1 MKNFKE
7 INQTITEL
15 ELKLNNI
22 INEIKNVK
30 DEIQVHQES
39 DTITISK
46 ADLLEI
52 INDIRSE
59 LYNNI
64 LNNIS
69 NIYYDESDI
78 VELSLNSN
86 QLEIEID
93 SNAINNVIKDNIEE
107 PTDFESLEEIS
118 NFFSITS

>member
-1 MKNFKE
+1 MKNLKE

-15 ELKLNNI
+15 ELKLQNI

-118 NFFSITS
+118 NFFSIIS